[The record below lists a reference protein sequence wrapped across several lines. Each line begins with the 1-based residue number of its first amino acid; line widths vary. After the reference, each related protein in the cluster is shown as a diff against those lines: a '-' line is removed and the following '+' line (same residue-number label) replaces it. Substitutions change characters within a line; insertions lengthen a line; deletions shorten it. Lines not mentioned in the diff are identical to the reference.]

1 MQAKGGTNILE
12 GVMWGW
18 RVLSPEPPF
27 TEGKAYDDPENDK
40 FLIVMTDGENW
51 HQSRSNHNKS
61 TYHAFGYASKGRLGN
76 TYTTSALLAQM
87 NAKTL
92 AACTNAKAA
101 GIKVFTIAFRLES
114 NPTTRRCWPT
124 AHRAPTEAYV
134 ASNGT
139 TLIQA
144 FESIGREIA
153 RVRVA
158 G

>member
-1 MQAKGGTNILE
+1 LKPA
-12 GVMWGW
+12 W
-18 RVLSPEPPF
+18 RIS
-27 TEGKAYDDPENDK
+27 Y
-40 FLIVMTDGENW
+40 
-51 HQSRSNHNKS
+51 SYS
-61 TYHAFGYASKGRLGN
+61 
-76 TYTTSALLAQM
+76 TSALVSQM

-114 NPTTRRCWPT
+114 SPTTMSLLANCATGP
-124 AHRAPTEAYV
+124 AQAYV

-139 TLIQA
+139 ALINA